1 MQANRNIHQCQEKRL
16 YTGYPAAKHP
26 KHSKFAITDTHRKTS
41 GLFLLCDFS
50 SGKKIANLGFFAK
63 VSFPVGCIIPWSHTM
78 LVWSCG
84 PT

>member
-1 MQANRNIHQCQEKRL
+1 MPGKAPIYRL
-16 YTGYPAAKHP
+16 SRSKAP
-26 KHSKFAITDTHRKTS
+26 KTQQICNYRHARKTS